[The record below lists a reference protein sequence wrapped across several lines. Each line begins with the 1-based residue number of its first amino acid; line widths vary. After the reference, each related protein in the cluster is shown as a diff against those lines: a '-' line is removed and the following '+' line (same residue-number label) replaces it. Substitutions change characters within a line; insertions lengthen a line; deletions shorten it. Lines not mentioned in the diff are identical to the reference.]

1 MASSNKHWTSMFK
14 SKPCINQWQ
23 HDHIIHQK
31 NLGCEERSPD
41 PKPRW
46 NPKPEQIRILD
57 AIFNSGMVNPSRD
70 EIRKIRLQLQEFGPV
85 GDANVFYWFQNRKS
99 RSKNKHGNRNH
110 LSPAAARRTPK
121 PSPTGSSSSSSSSSA
136 QSADSGNKTLPLPT
150 RFQHFSPRLPPT
162 TLLPKQM
169 NSLAEPAYQDM
180 NTGII
185 SSDGLYDPETPMQLL
200 MKPDHDDHQEYK
212 LKMQYL
218 QHLYAAAA
226 AAAAAAAVPTSSAAT
241 VGSCV
246 NGSPIS
252 DIQELMGEIGDG
264 IFDAGAAA
272 CARSTVITSEAAY
285 EVAAGRINIRQLFGP
300 EAILLDQSGQP
311 VLTDEW
317 GVTLY
322 PLQHGASYYLV

>member
-1 MASSNKHWTSMFK
+1 MHGRGNGHGKTLEVDDGICAPRNYTSSGGGCS
-14 SKPCINQWQ
+14 S
-23 HDHIIHQK
+23 
-31 NLGCEERSPD
+31 CEERSPD

-180 NTGII
+180 STGII

-200 MKPDHDDHQEYK
+200 MKPDHDDHQEYN
-212 LKMQYL
+212 
-218 QHLYAAAA
+218 
-226 AAAAAAAVPTSSAAT
+226 
-241 VGSCV
+241 CV

-322 PLQHGASYYLV
+322 PLQHGASYYLVIKLRFITR

>member
-14 SKPCINQWQ
+14 SKPCSNQWQ
-23 HDHIIHQK
+23 HDHVFHQK
-31 NLGCEERSPD
+31 NPGCEERSPD

-46 NPKPEQIRILD
+46 NPKPEQIRILE

-99 RSKNKHGNRNH
+99 RSKNKHGNRHHFN
-110 LSPAAARRTPK
+110 PAGRRQHK
-121 PSPTGSSSSSSSSSA
+121 PSPTASSSSSSA
-136 QSADSGNKTLPLPT
+136 QSTNYSVNKTSPLPT
-150 RFQHFSPRLPPT
+150 IFHLAPRPPSA
-162 TLLPKQM
+162 TLFLNQT
-169 NSLAEPAYQDM
+169 NSFVAPAEQDIAA
-180 NTGII
+180 II
-185 SSDGLYDPETPMQLL
+185 SSEQLCDPEMLL
-200 MKPDHDDHQEYK
+200 MGQDQKGQDDDHQQCK

-218 QHLYAAAA
+218 QQLYAAAA
-226 AAAAAAAVPTSSAAT
+226 VAPTASAST

-246 NGSPIS
+246 NGSS
-252 DIQELMGEIGDG
+252 DIQVLMGGIGSG
-264 IFDAGAAA
+264 IFDGTGAS
-272 CARSTVITSEAAY
+272 CNSWSTVITSEAAY
-285 EVAAGRINIRQLFGP
+285 EVAAGRINVRQVLGP

-317 GVTLY
+317 GVTLH